1 MPKKIIIP
9 TAELWDAKN
18 NIFVYS
24 KEQTI
29 VIEHSLVSLS
39 KWESKWHKP
48 FLTKEK
54 KTEETLYRKRL
65 EACEQCDCLING
77 MCSKCGC
84 FAEVRAAY
92 KHNRCPHENRLW

>member
-1 MPKKIIIP
+1 MICKKC
-9 TAELWDAKN
+9 L
-18 NIFVYS
+18 
-24 KEQTI
+24 
-29 VIEHSLVSLS
+29 LS
-39 KWESKWHKP
+39 KMSEEAFQNVKEYIQLIP
-48 FLTKEK
+48 KEK